1 MNIFDVRT
9 FNADEQARIKNVV
22 EDTIECLNQIDD
34 LTQHM
39 NETIKDACESLNNG
53 VSDKELKV
61 KPSLIKKLAKTKI
74 KEDLDNQKSAVS
86 ELEDALKVI
95 FHE

>member
-34 LTQHM
+34 LNTHM
-39 NETIKDACESLNNG
+39 NEVIKDACDNLNEG
-53 VSDKELKV
+53 VDKEMRV
-61 KPSLIKKLAKTKI
+61 KPTLIKKLAKTKI
-74 KEDLDNQKSAVS
+74 KEDLDNQKSAVN